1 MTLADN
7 YIVEIDL
14 SAHLGAKPEAHAG
27 RKTSMVIGEVT
38 PDLQLSA
45 AHLEL

>member
-14 SAHLGAKPEAHAG
+14 LAHLGAKPEAHAG
-27 RKTSMVIGEVT
+27 RKVVGEVT
-38 PDLQLSA
+38 PDLQLFA